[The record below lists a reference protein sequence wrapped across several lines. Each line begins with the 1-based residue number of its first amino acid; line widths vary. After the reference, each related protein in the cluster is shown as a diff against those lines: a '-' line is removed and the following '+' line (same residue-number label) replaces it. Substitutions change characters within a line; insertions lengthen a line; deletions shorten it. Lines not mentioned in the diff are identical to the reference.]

1 MKGGFKFLFVSAVLL
16 AWAAGV
22 PASAQVLKLS
32 YDQGAVSLQPG
43 RASVASILESLADL
57 AKVEIYITEPFKDYS
72 NDLEFK
78 RIPLESALEKLLK
91 DYNYAV
97 IYNQS
102 TAEPFRCFAYTD
114 ADAFSPVGRGRT
126 GSGTPGKKQWKSPG
140 ETGRDRHAIGFFPG
154 QDGQKSGKS
163 GQRFG
168 SKSSSDIRSKAGA
181 AGAFNPSENAVAHND
196 DASLENSESDDSAYD
211 TDSSLGSAESGSTGS
226 ISSGISQS
234 STGSQDSST
243 TAQTVEDAST
253 QTAYINSSDESDGTS
268 DTGIDESDP
277 SDTDDSGSSG
287 SDDSG
292 SESSFAE
299 DVDLADGTENQ
310 TQTAETD
317 ATASQIAKLEYQV
330 EKLEEDI
337 SSGRAEKF
345 WNLWTSKK
353 EAKYVYSHVDDLAAK
368 KAKLAELK
376 GE

>member
-1 MKGGFKFLFVSAVLL
+1 MKGGFKFLFVAVVLL

-32 YDQGAVSLQPG
+32 YDQGVVSLEPG

-72 NDLEFK
+72 KDLEFK
-78 RIPLESALEKLLK
+78 GVPLEWALGKLLK

-97 IYNQS
+97 IYNHS

-114 ADAFSPVGRGRT
+114 ADAFSPVGQGRA
-126 GSGTPGKKQWKSPG
+126 GSGTTGKKQWKSPG
-140 ETGRDRHAIGFFPG
+140 KTDGDRQVNGAFPG
-154 QDGQKSGKS
+154 QGNQKSGKG

-168 SKSSSDIRSKAGA
+168 SKSSPDIRSKTGA
-181 AGAFNPSENAVAHND
+181 TGALNPSENAVAHNG

-211 TDSSLGSAESGSTGS
+211 TDSSLGSAESGSTSS
-226 ISSGISQS
+226 ISSGTSQN
-234 STGSQDSST
+234 STGSGDSST
-243 TAQTVEDAST
+243 TAQALEDAST
-253 QTAYINSSDESDGTS
+253 QTAYINSSDESGDTS
-268 DTGIDESDP
+268 DTGIAESDT
-277 SDTDDSGSSG
+277 SDSEDSDSS
-287 SDDSG
+287 SFDDSG
-292 SESSFAE
+292 SETGSDEA
-299 DVDLADGTENQ
+299 VDLADETQ

-317 ATASQIAKLEYQV
+317 AIASKIAKLEYQI

-353 EAKYVYSHVDDLAAK
+353 EAKYVYSHVDDLAVK